1 MSEIHKF
8 LFDCLPVRGS
18 LVRLTDAWQTIL
30 QRRANNETLGAYP
43 QPVVELLG
51 ELTAAAVLMQS
62 NIKFNGSLELQ
73 ISGTA
78 ESGPVKLAVA
88 EVQSDL
94 RLRATASIV
103 GDVSKLEDGSRLSAL
118 INQNQQGRCAV
129 TLDPKDK
136 LPGQQA
142 YQGVVPLFDDA
153 GQPLEHISSVL
164 EHYMLQSEQLDTTL
178 VLAANAVVA
187 TGLLLQRLPI
197 QGDGNLAGSMVSK
210 ANEDAER
217 EIGNKE
223 DYKRLS
229 LFAKSLKPEELLGLS
244 ANEILHRLFW
254 EENIIRY
261 PVNTPHVPQFSC
273 TCSRERVGRMLFNLG
288 HEEIASILSER
299 ANIEVGCE
307 FCGKQER
314 FDPIDAA
321 QLFLPPVGDLSGGVH

>member
-8 LFDCLPVRGS
+8 LFDGLPVRGC

-30 QRRANNETLGAYP
+30 QRRANNENLGPYP
-43 QPVVELLG
+43 QPVAELLG

-73 ISGTA
+73 ISGNA
-78 ESGPVKLAVA
+78 GSGPVKLAVA
-88 EVQSDL
+88 EVQSNL
-94 RLRATASIV
+94 SLRATASIV
-103 GDVSKLEDGSRLSAL
+103 GEVVAGSRLSAL

-136 LPGQQA
+136 FPGQQA
-142 YQGVVPLFDDA
+142 YQGVVPLFDDD
-153 GQPLEHISSVL
+153 GKPLEHISSVL

-178 VLAANAVVA
+178 VLAANDAVA
-187 TGLLLQRLPI
+187 AGLLLQRLPV

-210 ANEDAER
+210 ANEA
-217 EIGNKE
+217 EIGQNE
-223 DYKRLS
+223 DYNRLS

-244 ANEILHRLFW
+244 ANDILHRLFW

-261 PVNTPHVPQFSC
+261 PANTPHAPQFAC

-288 HEEIASILSER
+288 QDEIASILSER
-299 ANIEVGCE
+299 DNIEVGCE
-307 FCGKQER
+307 FCGNQER
-314 FDPIDAA
+314 FDAIDAA
-321 QLFLPPVGDLSGGVH
+321 QLFLPPSAGTPPEVH

>member
-8 LFDCLPVRGS
+8 LFDGLPVRGC

-30 QRRANNETLGAYP
+30 QRRANNENLGPYP
-43 QPVVELLG
+43 QPVAELLG

-73 ISGTA
+73 ISGNTG
-78 ESGPVKLAVA
+78 SGPVKLAVA
-88 EVQSDL
+88 EVQSNL
-94 RLRATASIV
+94 SLRATASIV
-103 GDVSKLEDGSRLSAL
+103 GEVVAGSRLSAL

-136 LPGQQA
+136 FPGQQA
-142 YQGVVPLFDDA
+142 YQGVVPLFDDD
-153 GQPLEHISSVL
+153 GKPLEHISSVL

-178 VLAANAVVA
+178 VLAANDAVA
-187 TGLLLQRLPI
+187 AGLLLQRLPV

-210 ANEDAER
+210 ANEA
-217 EIGNKE
+217 EIGQNE
-223 DYKRLS
+223 DYNRLS

-244 ANEILHRLFW
+244 ANDILHRLFW

-261 PVNTPHVPQFSC
+261 PANTPHAPQFAC

-288 HEEIASILSER
+288 QDEIASILSER
-299 ANIEVGCE
+299 DNIEVGCE
-307 FCGKQER
+307 FCGNQER
-314 FDPIDAA
+314 FDAIDAA
-321 QLFLPPVGDLSGGVH
+321 QLFLPPSAGTPPEVH